1 MAMEWLKGL
10 VGSTDGMIPAGQ
22 AIPSYQYGAP
32 QYGAP
37 QYGAPQPGAPPAGG
51 ATPVPQ
57 AWAPQPAAGPAA
69 TPPMSPTPAWGAP
82 PGAAAPLPPE
92 ARIAALEARCVEL
105 HRDVESIAL
114 FARTLLT
121 MLQEKQIVTP
131 QQFQETKQKLDML
144 DGKLDDRI
152 APGA

>member
-10 VGSTDGMIPAGQ
+10 VGASDGMIPAGQ
-22 AIPSYQYGAP
+22 AIPP

-37 QYGAPQPGAPPAGG
+37 QYGAPQQGAPPMGG
-51 ATPVPQ
+51 APVPMGAPPGMPGAAPNPP
-57 AWAPQPAAGPAA
+57 AWTPPPAAGPAA
-69 TPPMSPTPAWGAP
+69 GP
-82 PGAAAPLPPE
+82 AAASPE

-121 MLQEKQIVTP
+121 MLEEKQIVTP